1 MLVKGKIAKI
11 VNKPF
16 FFFFLLLVSDTKH
29 FVGKGDIFVVIV
41 QLQLQTQLGIV

>member
-1 MLVKGKIAKI
+1 MLVKGKVAKI
-11 VNKPF
+11 VNKP